1 MKCPQCDR
9 TIKLTGKN
17 HVLIDGK
24 LYHKK
29 CPTEKKAVLSDEEK
43 ESWNRLRDAINYYIE
58 RDRKRS
64 KSEYVRKNGFNWQK
78 IMKMIK
84 QLKKDGYSY
93 EDQEYALHK
102 VVAMNGIFIGYQVV
116 VNHIAEIMSVKREDD
131 EYRKKMKEK
140 EDKPIIFNIP
150 VDEIDW

>member
-1 MKCPQCDR
+1 MLYSKKN
-9 TIKLTGKN
+9 IKKVN
-17 HVLIDGK
+17 K
-24 LYHKK
+24 RKY
-29 CPTEKKAVLSDEEK
+29 
-43 ESWNRLRDAINYYIE
+43 
-58 RDRKRS
+58 DRKRS